1 MKIISA
7 AAAALMA
14 VSLALPFTS
23 CRKPEQPNTL
33 VIHHTNDTHSQI
45 EPDSRNVGGVLRRK
59 AVIDSIRGAEKN
71 VLLVDAGDA
80 VQGTLYFY
88 LYGGEVEQE
97 IQNILGVDERILGNH
112 EFDNGIDSLAAVLKL
127 SDSEKLASNYN
138 LDDTPLAGMFKPYSI
153 KEYGGKKIGL
163 IGINLD
169 PEGIITKGN
178 YDGLKFEPIIATANL
193 MAEKLKKEEGV
204 DAVIAISHIG
214 YNPAPLVGDSALA
227 VNSRNIDVII
237 GGHSH
242 DVIDPKTEQGA
253 ARSRLTNLDGEE
265 VLVVQTGKAGRKLGK
280 IEINL
285 DSLGLGGRPKYELID
300 IDSRYDGKT
309 DPVLKAT
316 IDRYRHGV
324 DSLMTLWVGKTDR
337 EMKNSE
343 PELLNFFSDW
353 VLERGSEI
361 ASGVDFS
368 IANKGGLRDGL
379 PAGKFSKGQIINIL
393 PFRNYVTVIDVKGS
407 DLRSVFDVMAKTGGN
422 GVSHNVK
429 VTYDTIGG
437 RENYAARDILISGKP
452 LDDSKTYRVA
462 TIDYLSKGGDY
473 MRGLTNGTLVKESP
487 NAVFD
492 DLLYYL
498 TEGKG
503 KGKVLEGERGNR
515 WSVAPAK

>member
-1 MKIISA
+1 MRLIHA
-7 AAAALMA
+7 AAAAILSM
-14 VSLALPFTS
+14 SLGLPFAS
-23 CRKPEQPNTL
+23 CNKAAEPNTL
-33 VIHHTNDTHSQI
+33 VILHTNDTHSQI
-45 EPDSRNVGGVLRRK
+45 EPDAKDAGGVMRRK

-97 IQNILGVDERILGNH
+97 IMNILGVEERILGNH
-112 EFDNGIDSLAAVLKL
+112 EFDNGIDSLAAMWKL
-127 SDSEKLASNYN
+127 SNAEKLASNYN

-169 PEGIITKGN
+169 PEGIITPGN
-178 YDGLKFEPIIATANL
+178 YDGLKFEPIIATANV

-204 DAVIAISHIG
+204 DAVIALSHIG
-214 YNPAPLVGDSALA
+214 YNPSPLVGDSALA
-227 VNSRNIDVII
+227 VNSRNIDIII

-242 DVIDPKTEQGA
+242 DVIDPKTPQGA
-253 ARSRLTNLDGEE
+253 ARSRLTNLDGKE

-285 DSLGLGGRPKYELID
+285 DSLGLGGRPAYELID

-309 DPVLKAT
+309 DPVLEAT
-316 IDRYRHGV
+316 INKYKHGV
-324 DSLMTLWVGKTDR
+324 DSLMTLWVGSTER
-337 EMKNSE
+337 ELKNSE
-343 PELLNFFSDW
+343 PEMLNIFSDW
-353 VLERGSEI
+353 IYDRGSEL
-361 ASGVDFS
+361 APGVDLS
-368 IANKGGLRDGL
+368 IANKGGLRADL
-379 PAGKFSKGQIINIL
+379 PEGKFSKGQIINIL

-407 DLRSVFDVMAKTGGN
+407 DLRSVFDVMAKTDGN
-422 GVSHNVK
+422 GVSRNVS

-437 RENYAARDILISGKP
+437 RENYAARDILISGRP
-452 LDDSKTYRVA
+452 LNDNKTYRGA
-462 TIDYLSKGGDY
+462 TIDYLAKGGDY
-473 MRGLTNGTLVKESP
+473 MRGLTKGELVKESP

-492 DLLYYL
+492 DLLFYL

-503 KGKVLEGERGNR
+503 KNKPFAGERDNR
-515 WSVAPAK
+515 WNIAK